1 MFQVKKKGGFISF
14 LCFTPFWKLIYLSFN
29 GDFSIDWNL
38 QKKEQKLKNITL
50 ICMLHSFIHSFIH
63 SSTIFFFYTI
73 CLFYW
78 IFLDVLYS
86 KICVYI
92 MVCMHGEGRPWVGV
106 GVGLV
111 CLCFLFFKSFNL
123 WLLNFI
129 FYVCILEIWFLFFLL
144 ILLVLTPIVS
154 SCCFS
159 FNASW

>member
-50 ICMLHSFIHSFIH
+50 ICMLHSFIHSFIYH
-63 SSTIFFFYTI
+63 LLFLHYMSILLDISWCFIF
-73 CLFYW
+73 
-78 IFLDVLYS
+78 
-86 KICVYI
+86 KNMCVY
-92 MVCMHGEGRPWVGV
+92 HGVYAWRREEGKPWV

-129 FYVCILEIWFLFFLL
+129 FYVCILEIWFLFFFLL